1 MVKKKVK
8 PRVKL
13 SLNNF
18 LLVMSS
24 FSFPCLVFYVRAN
37 VYIHLYQN
45 ADPSSIQKPT
55 YVYLNQEMGCRCLNQ
70 ASKSNS
76 QTIYNNICRTIFY
89 YIEKCVLTYVQQ
101 LNIIESLG
109 NSVCIAWTAVK
120 HDHGFLTK
128 EYSTETI
135 HGI

>member
-1 MVKKKVK
+1 MLKKKVK

-37 VYIHLYQN
+37 VYIHSYQN

-55 YVYLNQEMGCRCLNQ
+55 YVYLNQEMGCRCLNP
-70 ASKSNS
+70 SKQKQLS
-76 QTIYNNICRTIFY
+76 TIYII
-89 YIEKCVLTYVQQ
+89 YVG
-101 LNIIESLG
+101 LFSI
-109 NSVCIAWTAVK
+109 T
-120 HDHGFLTK
+120 
-128 EYSTETI
+128 
-135 HGI
+135 